1 MTTVLEVTNLS
12 KSFGSIEAVR
22 SFNLRMSPGEVV
34 ALVGDNGAGKSTI
47 VKMLSG
53 IVHPTAGA
61 IHIQGQQQ
69 ELKSPNDAKAAG
81 IETVLQDLALVT
93 QQSVYSN
100 LFLGRELKRK
110 GLPLLDHGLMFREAQ
125 QLFKDLNVN
134 IPDVKAPAGSL
145 SGGQRQAIAIARA
158 AKWGKTLVIMDEPT
172 AALGVAETAKVEELI
187 HRLSSLGTAVLIVS
201 HNLEQVFRVSSRISI
216 MRRGTYVGEVKTGD
230 VTTDDV
236 VGLITGSR

>member
-1 MTTVLEVTNLS
+1 MSTVLEVTDLS

-22 SFNLRMSPGEVV
+22 SFNLRMAPGEVV

-61 IHIQGQQQ
+61 IHIQGQQH
-69 ELKSPNDAKAAG
+69 ELKSPNDAKTAG

-216 MRRGTYVGEVKTGD
+216 MRRGTYVGEVKTSD